1 MKTKQ
6 VKKIFLLFLFCLIVV
21 FLVPPVMAVEKI
33 TSFES
38 EIIVQKDAT
47 VLVTETII
55 YDFGNEGRHGIFREI
70 PIIYKNKDGKKF
82 KIDFQ
87 LISIKNEEGISYQY
101 KQAKKGENISLKIGD
116 PDKYVTGEK
125 IYVISY
131 KLSGVITYFSD
142 HDEFYW
148 NVTGNNWP
156 VPIDFTQAVVTLSQ
170 EVSGNI
176 KAICYTGRSGS
187 QKQNCQFNLEL
198 PNKIVFVTT
207 KSLSSF
213 EGLTTVASFP
223 KNIVAYVELKEA
235 GLSFSV
241 KILLTI
247 IATGYYL
254 VAPFSILYFWLK
266 YGRDPKVGKPVT
278 AWFNPPKDKKNKKL
292 SVAEVGTLVDEY
304 ANEKDLS
311 ATIIDLA
318 IRGYL
323 KIKQKGKEFT
333 LIKTKDFVKDGS
345 LKSHEKT
352 MLKFFFKDKDETS
365 SKILKKNFY
374 KTSKKVMD
382 GLYKTLV
389 EKGFFPENPEKI
401 RNKFYLISI
410 LGFFTLNFPLG
421 VLALLFG
428 RVMPRKTLFG
438 AQAKVKALGL
448 KNFLSS
454 QERTLEFQEKNWHFF
469 EKLLPFAIVFNV
481 ANLWAK
487 RFRGISAQPPDWYEG
502 EYKGGFTPIIFTR
515 SLLSSTSKFQSM
527 AAPPSSSRSS
537 SGFSSGFSG
546 GSSGGGFGGGGGGSW

>member
-6 VKKIFLLFLFCLIVV
+6 GKKIFLAFLFCLIAV
-21 FLVPPVMAVEKI
+21 FLAPPVLAVEKI

-38 EIIVQKDAT
+38 EIVVQKNAT
-47 VLVTETII
+47 VLITETIV
-55 YDFGNEGRHGIFREI
+55 YDFGSEDSHGIFREI
-70 PIIYKNKDGKKF
+70 PIIYKNEDGKKF

-87 LISIKNEEGISYQY
+87 LISIKDEKRNSYQY
-101 KQAKKGENISLKIGD
+101 KQSKQGENIKFKIGD
-116 PDKYVTGEK
+116 PDKYVSGEK

-142 HDEFYW
+142 HDELYW
-148 NVTGNNWP
+148 NVTGNSWQ
-156 VPIDFTQAVVTLSQ
+156 VPIDFAQAIIILPQ
-170 EVSGNI
+170 EASENI
-176 KAICYTGRSGS
+176 KEICYTGRSGS
-187 QKQNCQFNLEL
+187 QEQNCQSDFQSA
-198 PNKIVFVTT
+198 NKIIFTT
-207 KSLSSF
+207 NNFLSSF
-213 EGLTTVASFP
+213 EGLTTVVSFP
-223 KNIVAYVELKEA
+223 KDIVAYIEPKEA
-235 GLSFSV
+235 GLLLPI
-241 KILLTI
+241 KILLFI
-247 IATGYYL
+247 ISTGYYV

-278 AWFNPPKDKKNKKL
+278 AWFDPPKDKDNRKL
-292 SVAEVGTLVDEY
+292 SVAEVGTLVDEH
-304 ANEKDLS
+304 ADEKDLS
-311 ATIIDLA
+311 ATIVDLA
-318 IRGYL
+318 VRRYL

-333 LIKTKDFVKDGS
+333 LIKTKDFAGDSS
-345 LKSHEKT
+345 LNSHEKT
-352 MLKFFFKDKDETS
+352 MLKFFFKDKDEISTTA
-365 SKILKKNFY
+365 LKKNFY
-374 KTSKKVMD
+374 KTSQKVMD
-382 GLYKTLV
+382 DLYKTLV
-389 EKGFFPENPEKI
+389 EKGFFPENPKKV
-401 RNKFYLISI
+401 RDKFYLIGF
-410 LGFFTLNFPLG
+410 LGLMTLNFALG
-421 VLALLFG
+421 VLAFLFG

-487 RFRGISAQPPDWYEG
+487 RFKGISVSPPDWYEG
-502 EYKGGFTPIIFTR
+502 EYKGGFTPMIFTN